1 MEDYRNELTK
11 AERDAQAIQS
21 GVSDEVLIE
30 IVHGVKEVLLLL
42 INKAFDRAFAGTY
55 KSAEHK

>member
-1 MEDYRNELTK
+1 MEDYRNELSK
-11 AERDAQAIQS
+11 ADQDVKGFQP

-42 INKAFDRAFAGTY
+42 INKAFDRAFLGT
-55 KSAEHK
+55 H